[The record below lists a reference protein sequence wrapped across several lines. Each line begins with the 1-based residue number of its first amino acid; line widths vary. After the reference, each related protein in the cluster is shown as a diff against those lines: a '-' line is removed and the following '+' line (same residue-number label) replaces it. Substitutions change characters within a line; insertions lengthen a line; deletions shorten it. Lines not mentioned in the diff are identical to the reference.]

1 MELPDFHLPHVER
14 IEWMIETDGY
24 AVEPVPADPTR
35 LIADIFRGVAE
46 VPLDVKLVGVL
57 YNDLR

>member
-1 MELPDFHLPHVER
+1 
-14 IEWMIETDGY
+14 
-24 AVEPVPADPTR
+24 VPADPTR